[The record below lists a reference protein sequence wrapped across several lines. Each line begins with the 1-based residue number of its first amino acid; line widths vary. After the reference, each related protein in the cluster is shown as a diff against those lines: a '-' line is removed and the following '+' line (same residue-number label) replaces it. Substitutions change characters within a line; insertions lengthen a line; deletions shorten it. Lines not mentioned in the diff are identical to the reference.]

1 MIRGISIVLAI
12 GFAVLWIIG
21 LATHATAWL
30 TWLDLLVAVLAFA
43 IGLASGDVRQTSGS
57 LIALSIGAFVL
68 WIIGLVD
75 RSEAWLVWCT
85 FAGACALLADGIGAA
100 MMPRRMVTTNAP
112 RVV

>member
-1 MIRGISIVLAI
+1 MIRGFSILLAI

-30 TWLDLLVAVLAFA
+30 TWLDLLAAVLAFA
-43 IGLASGDVRQTSGS
+43 IGVMRGDVRQTSGS

-68 WIIGLVD
+68 WIIGLVA
-75 RSEAWLVWCT
+75 RAEVWLVWCT
-85 FAGACALLADGIGAA
+85 FAGACGLLIDGIAA
-100 MMPRRMVTTNAP
+100 AVMRREVPVRSP